1 MSECENK
8 LREYFSKMVVFKG
21 EGGSSF
27 SSCNI
32 PNYIKDWFL
41 MRYQDKDGKIDPSFL
56 SDKLSTVVP
65 RKNEWVVLFDNMMN
79 KGEEVKFLTKIKIK
93 LSISN
98 NEINFALPDLDVDFK
113 NTIIDKDDWDK
124 FRKNI
129 NIGEEETWG
138 IVTLKY
144 VPYKKGYRIALTNFT
159 SFRPYNV
166 KLDFYLENRKQFT
179 FDEWLNILLGAINY
193 NGEGYKDNDEKI
205 SMLKRLLPFV
215 EKRVNLIELAPKGT
229 GKSYVYSQISK
240 FGWLNSGGVMSR
252 AKLFYDMQSKT
263 VGLLGNYD
271 YVALDEISTI
281 RFTDIAEMQGSLKGY
296 LESGTFAVGTKMNS
310 SEAGMVFIGNIKA
323 NKMNVDNNMFEDLP
337 SLFNDSALLDR
348 IHGFVEGW
356 KIPRMDESLKQHGW
370 ALNSE
375 YFSEIL
381 HILRDETIYM
391 EIVDNLIN
399 NIGGDT
405 RDITAVKRLT
415 SGFMKLFFPHWVK
428 VEDVNLDEFKSY
440 CLAPAINMR
449 KIIKNQLMIMDEE
462 YKNKAFPEFIVKEEL

>member
-1 MSECENK
+1 MSELENK
-8 LREYFSKMVVFKG
+8 LQTYFPKMVVYKG

-41 MRYQDKDGKIDPSFL
+41 MRYADKNGKIDPAFL
-56 SDKLSTVVP
+56 SDKLFSIVP
-65 RKNEWVVLFDNMMN
+65 RKSEWIHLFEKMMN
-79 KGEEVKFLTKIKIK
+79 DNEEIKFLTKIKIK
-93 LSISN
+93 LSIST
-98 NEINFALPDLDVDFK
+98 NEITFALPDLDVDYK
-113 NTIIDKDDWDK
+113 DTIIDKLDWD
-124 FRKNI
+124 NI
-129 NIGEEETWG
+129 RGKVNIGDEEAWG

-144 VPYKKGYRIALTNFT
+144 VPYKKGFRIALINFS
-159 SFRPYNV
+159 SFRPYQI
-166 KLDFYLENRKQFT
+166 KLDYYIENRKQFDI
-179 FDEWLNILLGAINY
+179 DEWINVLLGAMNY
-193 NGEGYKDNDEKI
+193 NGENYETLDNKL

-215 EKRVNLIELAPKGT
+215 EKRLNLIELAPKGT

-252 AKLFYDMQSKT
+252 AKLFYDMHSKT

-310 SEAGMVFIGNIKA
+310 SEAGMVFIGNIKSS
-323 NKMNVDNNMFEDLP
+323 NMNVAVNMFKDLP
-337 SLFNDSALLDR
+337 ALFNDSALLDR

-370 ALNSE
+370 ALNTE
-375 YFSEIL
+375 YFSEVL
-381 HILRDETIYM
+381 HLLREETLYM
-391 EIVDNLIN
+391 GLVDSLIDN
-399 NIGGDT
+399 VGGDT

-415 SGFMKLFFPHWVK
+415 SGFMKLLFPHWRN
-428 VEDVNLDEFKSY
+428 VEDVDLEQFKTY
-440 CLAPAINMR
+440 CLNPSIEMR
-449 KIIKNQLMIMDEE
+449 NIIKSQLILMDEE
-462 YKNKAFPEFIVKEEL
+462 YKSKPFPEFIIKETL

>member
-1 MSECENK
+1 MSELENK
-8 LREYFSKMVVFKG
+8 LQTYFPKMVVYKG

-41 MRYQDKDGKIDPSFL
+41 MRYADKNGKIDPAFL
-56 SDKLSTVVP
+56 SDKLFSIVP
-65 RKNEWVVLFDNMMN
+65 RKSEWIHLFEKMMN
-79 KGEEVKFLTKIKIK
+79 DNEEIKFLTKIKIK
-93 LSISN
+93 LSIST
-98 NEINFALPDLDVDFK
+98 NEITFALPDLDVDYK
-113 NTIIDKDDWDK
+113 DTIIDKLDWD
-124 FRKNI
+124 NI
-129 NIGEEETWG
+129 RGKVNIGDEEAWG

-144 VPYKKGYRIALTNFT
+144 VPYKKGFRIALTNFS
-159 SFRPYNV
+159 SFRPYQI
-166 KLDFYLENRKQFT
+166 KLDYYIENRKQFDI
-179 FDEWLNILLGAINY
+179 DEWINVLLGAMNY
-193 NGEGYKDNDEKI
+193 NGENYETLDNKL

-215 EKRVNLIELAPKGT
+215 EKRLNLIELAPKGT

-252 AKLFYDMQSKT
+252 AKLFYDMHSKT

-310 SEAGMVFIGNIKA
+310 SEAGMVFIGNIKSS
-323 NKMNVDNNMFEDLP
+323 NMNVAVNMFKDLP
-337 SLFNDSALLDR
+337 ALFNDSALLDR

-370 ALNSE
+370 ALNTE
-375 YFSEIL
+375 YFSEVL
-381 HILRDETIYM
+381 HLLREETLYM
-391 EIVDNLIN
+391 GLVDSLIDN
-399 NIGGDT
+399 VGGDT

-415 SGFMKLFFPHWVK
+415 SGFMKLLFPHWRN
-428 VEDVNLDEFKSY
+428 VEDVDLEQFKTY
-440 CLAPAINMR
+440 CLNPSIEMR
-449 KIIKNQLMIMDEE
+449 NIIKSQLILMDEE
-462 YKNKAFPEFIVKEEL
+462 YKSKPFPEFIIKETL

>member
-1 MSECENK
+1 MSELENK
-8 LREYFSKMVVFKG
+8 LQTYFPKMVVYKG

-41 MRYQDKDGKIDPSFL
+41 MRYADKNGKIDPAFL
-56 SDKLSTVVP
+56 SDKLFSIVP
-65 RKNEWVVLFDNMMN
+65 RKSEWIHLFEKMMN
-79 KGEEVKFLTKIKIK
+79 DNEEIKFLTKIKIK
-93 LSISN
+93 LSIST
-98 NEINFALPDLDVDFK
+98 NEITFALPDLDVDYK
-113 NTIIDKDDWDK
+113 DTIIDKLDWD
-124 FRKNI
+124 NI
-129 NIGEEETWG
+129 RGKVNIGDEEAWG

-144 VPYKKGYRIALTNFT
+144 VPYKKGFRIALTNFS
-159 SFRPYNV
+159 SFRPYQI
-166 KLDFYLENRKQFT
+166 KLDYYIENRKQFDI
-179 FDEWLNILLGAINY
+179 DEWINVLLGAMNY
-193 NGEGYKDNDEKI
+193 NGENYETLDNKL

-215 EKRVNLIELAPKGT
+215 EKRLNLIELAPKGT

-252 AKLFYDMQSKT
+252 AKLFYDMHSKT

-310 SEAGMVFIGNIKA
+310 SEAGMVFIGNIKSS
-323 NKMNVDNNMFEDLP
+323 NMNVAVNMFKDLP
-337 SLFNDSALLDR
+337 ALFNDSALLDR

-370 ALNSE
+370 ALNTE
-375 YFSEIL
+375 YFSEVL
-381 HILRDETIYM
+381 HLLREETLYM
-391 EIVDNLIN
+391 GLVDSLIDN
-399 NIGGDT
+399 VGGDT

-415 SGFMKLFFPHWVK
+415 SGFMKLLFPHWRN
-428 VEDVNLDEFKSY
+428 VEDVDLEQFKTY
-440 CLAPAINMR
+440 CLNPSIEMR
-449 KIIKNQLMIMDEE
+449 NIIKSQLILMDEE
-462 YKNKAFPEFIVKEEL
+462 YKSKPFPEFIVKETL